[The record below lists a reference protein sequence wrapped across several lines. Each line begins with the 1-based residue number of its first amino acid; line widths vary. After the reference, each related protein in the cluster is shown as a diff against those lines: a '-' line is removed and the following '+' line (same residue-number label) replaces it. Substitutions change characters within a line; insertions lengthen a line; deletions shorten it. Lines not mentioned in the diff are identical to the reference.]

1 MTGIDFGPLR
11 SPQENMPHDMEMAL
25 GTALHKIGVNI
36 TSEYINPDEIDV
48 EIPDNHGQFF
58 LY

>member
-1 MTGIDFGPLR
+1 
-11 SPQENMPHDMEMAL
+11 MPHDMEMAL

-36 TSEYINPDEIDV
+36 TDEYIIKEHEQEID
-48 EIPDNHGQFF
+48 IPDNAGQFF